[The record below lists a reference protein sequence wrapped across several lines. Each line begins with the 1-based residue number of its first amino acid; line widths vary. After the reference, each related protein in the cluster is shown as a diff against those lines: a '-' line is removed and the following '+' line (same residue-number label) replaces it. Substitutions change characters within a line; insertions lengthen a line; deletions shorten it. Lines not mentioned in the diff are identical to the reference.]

1 VLEAFKQELRK
12 DMLSIVEKALSAKA
26 AAPPAAAPAT
36 GDGEASAQDLKAQ
49 LLQLQQTVAELKASY
64 QMVQGQYFQAWA
76 DKGAA
81 EAKIT
86 KLEAMVREQAESI
99 KRMESPFKTP
109 LRSAFAASH
118 GEPPSLAN
126 MPAQRGGMF
135 SPIVGGRP
143 VWSPEGGQGA
153 DLKLPPCLP
162 GVPFFFNPT
171 MPVKGVPASPVQAGS
186 KSRVKPVSE
195 AGGQAAGKEEGKGQ
209 EARKEE
215 EGGQPAAAAAP
226 TAAAAPAGAV
236 GQSSVPVGSRR
247 PPERPPGQGGTPDA
261 KATRSE
267 EPAGAASEGRPE
279 DLPGWRKM
287 GNGEWKV
294 AGKNLKRHG
303 RGLKPTIC

>member
-1 VLEAFKQELRK
+1 
-12 DMLSIVEKALSAKA
+12 
-26 AAPPAAAPAT
+26 
-36 GDGEASAQDLKAQ
+36 
-49 LLQLQQTVAELKASY
+49 
-64 QMVQGQYFQAWA
+64 
-76 DKGAA
+76 
-81 EAKIT
+81 
-86 KLEAMVREQAESI
+86 
-99 KRMESPFKTP
+99 
-109 LRSAFAASH
+109 
-118 GEPPSLAN
+118 
-126 MPAQRGGMF
+126 MF

-153 DLKLPPCLP
+153 DLKLPPYLP

-171 MPVKGVPASPVQAGS
+171 MPVKGVVPASPVQAGS
-186 KSRVKPVSE
+186 KSPVKPVSE

-261 KATRSE
+261 KATRSDE
-267 EPAGAASEGRPE
+267 QAGAASEGRP
-279 DLPGWRKM
+279 GWRKT
-287 GNGEWKV
+287 GTGEWKI
-294 AGKNLKRHG
+294 AGKTKHS